1 MAAHFQEPIENY
13 GIGGYNVY
21 EAYRRMLKVE
31 KEHPAEYIILNIW
44 DDDNFRNLDSWRG
57 LRKGPSKRNSRCFT
71 LPYLRVDLAA
81 DSVEERENMCPTIED
96 VYRLMDID
104 WVVEKFADDPVLQ
117 VMLAVLQDEG
127 QAPNR
132 VDAVQSNRLGVPFEE
147 GVDPPGLEAL
157 HAKAA
162 LRATRFVLEKTEAFI
177 RQIWRNSMKQQNKSL
192 WQLPLFTLVGVLL
205 SCPLSNAPA
214 QTVPQIAEKAL
225 AATVSL
231 EMQDTNGVILGRG
244 SGFFVRP
251 NLIATNYHVIEGAAR
266 GTAKLVDR
274 HRTSTIEGITAID
287 KTNDLALLKVT
298 MQGIKSLSL
307 ADSDTVLIGET
318 VFVAGNPM
326 GLEGTISEGIISS
339 RRDVNITERFQM
351 TAPIS
356 PGSSGGPVLNRK
368 GKVIGVSVASY
379 HGLAAQNLNFA
390 IPSNYL
396 KTLLAQ
402 SGTVKTFSETFVQTE
417 SQKLE
422 QSQSTY
428 WDFIFRGFDK
438 EGLGDYKGAIF
449 EYTQAIRLDPDDA
462 LAYINRGNAKRKLGQ
477 HRAAIS
483 DYDTAIRLKPDYAL
497 AYINRGYA
505 KYKLGQ
511 HRAAISDYDSAIRLK
526 PDDDLA
532 YNTRGNAKYDLGQ
545 HFAAISDY
553 DTAIRLKPDY
563 ALAYINRGVAKANL
577 GQHRAAISD
586 YDTAIRLKPDNAD
599 AYNNRGAAKA
609 DLGQHFAAISDYD
622 TAIRLKPDY
631 ASAYNNRGNAKADL
645 GQHRAAISDYDTAIR
660 LKPDDALAYYNRGLV
675 KLELGRTSS
684 AKRDFQTALKLAEQA
699 GDESL
704 KAKMM
709 KVLSI
714 ILER

>member
-57 LRKGPSKRNSRCFT
+57 LRRGPSKRNSRCFT

-192 WQLPLFTLVGVLL
+192 WQLPLFTLAVALL
-205 SCPLSNAPA
+205 SYTLSNAPA
-214 QTVPQIAEKAL
+214 QTAPQIAEKAL

-231 EMQDTNGVILGRG
+231 EMRDTNGVILGRG

-251 NLIATNYHVIEGAAR
+251 NLIATNYHVIEGAAQ
-266 GTAKLVDR
+266 GTAKLVGKD
-274 HRTSTIEGITAID
+274 TTYALEGITATD
-287 KTNDLALLKVT
+287 KTNDLALLKIRTPIILVKLV
-298 MQGIKSLSL
+298 GIQPLL
-307 ADSDTVLIGET
+307 LGDSDGVRIGET
-318 VFVAGNPM
+318 VYVAGNPI
-326 GLEGTISEGIISS
+326 GLEGTVSDGIISS

-428 WDFIFRGFDK
+428 WDFIIRGFDK
-438 EGLGDYKGAIF
+438 EMLGDYKGAIF
-449 EYTQAIRLDPDDA
+449 EYTQAIRLEPDDEF
-462 LAYINRGNAKRKLGQ
+462 AYHKRGIAKRKLRQ
-477 HRAAIS
+477 YAAAIS
-483 DYDTAIRLKPDYAL
+483 DYDTAIRLKPDYAY
-497 AYINRGYA
+497 AYRN
-505 KYKLGQ
+505 
-511 HRAAISDYDSAIRLK
+511 
-526 PDDDLA
+526 
-532 YNTRGNAKYDLGQ
+532 RGNAKAKLGQ

-563 ALAYINRGVAKANL
+563 ADSLHQSGKCEGI
-577 GQHRAAISD
+577 
-586 YDTAIRLKPDNAD
+586 
-599 AYNNRGAAKA
+599 
-609 DLGQHFAAISDYD
+609 
-622 TAIRLKPDY
+622 
-631 ASAYNNRGNAKADL
+631 DL

-660 LKPDDALAYYNRGLV
+660 LKPDDALAYYNR
-675 KLELGRTSS
+675 EM
-684 AKRDFQTALKLAEQA
+684 AKR
-699 GDESL
+699 
-704 KAKMM
+704 
-709 KVLSI
+709 
-714 ILER
+714 